1 MQENKENQEKEPTFE
16 FKTVGSNQWGVDFV
30 EEGRSSSS
38 TIVPDTSF
46 QEVNIINERQA
57 AVPPTDD
64 YSSDEEYEDEYDDYD
79 DDDDDEKVVDNF
91 AYYTAKKLKD
101 EGILPVDEIDETVTF
116 DDIYNAY
123 RYTAE
128 ERVKNEVLS
137 EVQRSLEAA
146 GVKDD
151 NLVLLQAIENGVPV
165 DELNVVSRL
174 QKYSSV
180 DPNDIDDDSKLS
192 IIKEMYSLRDM
203 TEKEIDRNINAIQV
217 SDELDDEFKTAQ
229 DFFRGAVDLF
239 NKEQAEISRQR
250 LEEERAYQQR
260 NLEVLGRAIKFGEI
274 AGERITSEQSREIE
288 RDIFERKSFATQDGR
303 QFMLSPFEEY
313 IWRLNNDFEFQLL
326 NFKNFKYRGKEVEIM
341 KQRAMEEADKD
352 YWSAFKKAQ
361 SKSVQKGSVKRDHNK
376 GKDFYINETGG
387 RTYEF

>member
-30 EEGRSSSS
+30 EDGRTNTS
-38 TIVPDTSF
+38 TIVPEET
-46 QEVNIINERQA
+46 RQ
-57 AVPPTDD
+57 VIDIQPPTPVQDN
-64 YSSDEEYEDEYDDYD
+64 YEDEEYEDEEYEDDEGYKE
-79 DDDDDEKVVDNF
+79 DEKVVDNF

-146 GVKDD
+146 GLKDD
-151 NLVLLQAIENGVPV
+151 NIVLLQAIENGVPI

-174 QKYSSV
+174 QKYSTV
-180 DPNDIDDDSKLS
+180 DVNDVDDNSKLS

-203 TEKEIDRNINAIQV
+203 TDREIERNISAIQ
-217 SDELDDEFKTAQ
+217 SNDEVDDEFRTAQ
-229 DFFRGAVDLF
+229 DFFKGAVDLF
-239 NKEQAEISRQR
+239 NQEQSEISRHR
-250 LEEERAYQQR
+250 LEAEKSYQQR
-260 NLEVLGRAIKFGEI
+260 NLEILSKAIKYGDI

-288 RDIFERKSFATQDGR
+288 RDIFERKPFATEDGR

-326 NFKNFKYRGKEVEIM
+326 NFKNFKFRGKEVEIM

-361 SKSVQKGSVKRDHNK
+361 SKSIQKGSIKKEQNK
-376 GKDFYINETGG
+376 GKDFYINESGG

>member
-30 EEGRSSSS
+30 EDGRSNVS
-38 TIVPDTSF
+38 TIVPE
-46 QEVNIINERQA
+46 QVEELPGPPP
-57 AVPPTDD
+57 VPSSQSNVEED
-64 YSSDEEYEDEYDDYD
+64 YGEDYEDEYDEEE
-79 DDDDDEKVVDNF
+79 EKVVDNF

-128 ERVKNEVLS
+128 ERVKNEVIT

-146 GVKDD
+146 GLKED
-151 NLVLLQAIENGVPV
+151 NIVLLQAIENGVPI

-174 QKYSSV
+174 QKYSSI
-180 DPNDIDDDSKLS
+180 DPEEVNDDSKLS
-192 IIKEMYSLRDM
+192 IIREMYSLRDM
-203 TEKEIDRNINAIQV
+203 TEKEIERNLSAVQSN
-217 SDELDDEFKTAQ
+217 DEIEDEFRTAQ
-229 DFFRGAVDLF
+229 EFFKGAVDLF
-239 NKEQAEISRQR
+239 NKEQTELSRQR
-250 LEEERAYQQR
+250 LEAERAYQQR
-260 NLEVLGRAIKFGEI
+260 NLEVLGKAIRYGDI
-274 AGERITSEQSREIE
+274 AGERITSEQSKEIE
-288 RDIFERKSFATQDGR
+288 QDIFERKPFATQDGR

-326 NFKNFKYRGKEVEIM
+326 NYKNFKYRGKEVEIM

-361 SKSVQKGSVKRDHNK
+361 SKSVQKGSIKRDQNK
-376 GKDFYINETGG
+376 GKDFYINESGG

>member
-30 EEGRSSSS
+30 EDGRTNTS
-38 TIVPDTSF
+38 TIVPEET
-46 QEVNIINERQA
+46 RQ
-57 AVPPTDD
+57 VIDIQPPTPVQDNYED
-64 YSSDEEYEDEYDDYD
+64 EGYEDEEYEDDDGYEE
-79 DDDDDEKVVDNF
+79 DEKVVDNF

-146 GVKDD
+146 GLKDD
-151 NLVLLQAIENGVPV
+151 NIVLLQAIENGVPI

-174 QKYSSV
+174 QKYSTV
-180 DPNDIDDDSKLS
+180 DINEVDDNSKLS

-203 TEKEIDRNINAIQV
+203 TDREIERNISAIQ
-217 SDELDDEFKTAQ
+217 SNDEVDDEFKTAQ
-229 DFFRGAVDLF
+229 EFFKGAVDLF
-239 NKEQAEISRQR
+239 NQEQAEISRQR
-250 LEEERAYQQR
+250 LEAEKAYQQR
-260 NLEVLGRAIKFGEI
+260 NLEILSKAIKYGDI
-274 AGERITSEQSREIE
+274 AGEKITSEQSREIE
-288 RDIFERKSFATQDGR
+288 RDIFERKPFATEDGR

-326 NFKNFKYRGKEVEIM
+326 NFKNFKFRGKEVEIM

-361 SKSVQKGSVKRDHNK
+361 SKSIQKGSIKKEQNK
-376 GKDFYINETGG
+376 GKDFYINESGG

>member
-30 EEGRSSSS
+30 EDGRTNTS
-38 TIVPDTSF
+38 TIVPEET
-46 QEVNIINERQA
+46 RQ
-57 AVPPTDD
+57 VLDIQPPTPVQDN
-64 YSSDEEYEDEYDDYD
+64 YEDEEYEDEEYEDDEGYKE
-79 DDDDDEKVVDNF
+79 DEKVVDNF

-146 GVKDD
+146 GLKDD
-151 NLVLLQAIENGVPV
+151 NIVLLQAIENGVPI

-174 QKYSSV
+174 QKYSTV
-180 DPNDIDDDSKLS
+180 DVNDVDDNSKLS

-203 TEKEIDRNINAIQV
+203 TDREIERNISAIQ
-217 SDELDDEFKTAQ
+217 SNDEVDDEFRTAQ
-229 DFFRGAVDLF
+229 DFFKGAVDLF
-239 NKEQAEISRQR
+239 NQEQSEISRHR
-250 LEEERAYQQR
+250 LEAEKSYQQR
-260 NLEVLGRAIKFGEI
+260 NLEILSKAIKYGDI

-288 RDIFERKSFATQDGR
+288 RDIFERKPFATEDGR

-326 NFKNFKYRGKEVEIM
+326 NFKNFKFRGKEVEIM

-361 SKSVQKGSVKRDHNK
+361 SKSIQKGSIKKEQNK
-376 GKDFYINETGG
+376 GKDFYINESGG